1 MKIITY
7 IYVFALY
14 ILCSPGFFIK
24 SKMNI
29 ITYIIHGLGFTF
41 LLYFT
46 FGLVNGTIEPFEQA
60 TLSMNGIGNLVDL
73 IDTHKQQQQTNIDV
87 KNEITGA
94 EDASAKCWTALGKT
108 EKDIETLRLQLDSY
122 DETPEAIEQ
131 LTATIIEYK
140 DKILTLQRQMEA
152 YNGDTNSLDKL
163 TKQFNTYKDQLEGLQ
178 RQMLAF
184 DGTDESLE
192 ILNKQLATM
201 KSKEEQL
208 ITDLGTCN
216 AKIPTLTSQTTT
228 VQDSYN
234 TNQREI
240 NSLRGEINSLQRT
253 SNSNENTISSLN
265 TEITP
270 LQRTYNNNQN
280 TITSL
285 ENQVNTRSY
294 C

>member
-29 ITYIIHGLGFTF
+29 MTYIIHGLSFTF

-46 FGLVNGTIEPFEQA
+46 FGLVNGTMEPFEQA

-73 IDTHKQQQQTNIDV
+73 IDTHKQQQQTNIDIQ
-87 KNEITGA
+87 NEITGA
-94 EDASAKCWTALGKT
+94 EDPSAKCWTALGET
-108 EKDIETLRLQLDSY
+108 QKDIETLRIQMDSY
-122 DETPEAIEQ
+122 DGTQETIEK
-131 LTATIIEYK
+131 LNGTVIEYK
-140 DKILTLQRQMEA
+140 DKILTLQRQMDA
-152 YNGDTNSLDKL
+152 YNGDTNSLENL
-163 TKQFNTYKDQLEGLQ
+163 NNQFNTYKDQLEGLQ

-184 DGTDESLE
+184 DGTDDSLE
-192 ILNKQLATM
+192 NLNKQLATM

-208 ITDLGTCN
+208 TTDLGTCN
-216 AKIPTLTSQTTT
+216 AKTPTLTSRTTT
-228 VQDSYN
+228 IQGTYN
-234 TNQREI
+234 TNQERINTLREEV
-240 NSLRGEINSLQRT
+240 N
-253 SNSNENTISSLN
+253 
-265 TEITP
+265 P

-285 ENQVNTRSY
+285 QQQINTRSY

>member
-14 ILCSPGFFIK
+14 ILCSPGFFMK

-29 ITYIIHGLGFTF
+29 TTYIFHGICFTIA
-41 LLYFT
+41 LYFT

-73 IDTHKQQQQTNIDV
+73 MDTHKQQQQTNIDIQ
-87 KNEITGA
+87 NEITGA
-94 EDASAKCWTALGKT
+94 EDTSAKCWTALGET
-108 EKDIETLRLQLDSY
+108 QTDLETLRVQMDSY
-122 DETPEAIEQ
+122 DGTTQ
-131 LTATIIEYK
+131 TLDKLNATVIDYK
-140 DKILTLQRQMEA
+140 DKILTLQRQLEA
-152 YNGDTNSLDKL
+152 YNGDKNSLDNL

-192 ILNKQLATM
+192 NLNKQLSTM

-208 ITDLGTCN
+208 TTDLGTCK
-216 AKIPTLTSQTTT
+216 AKTPTLTSQTTT
-228 VQDSYN
+228 IQGTYN
-234 TNQREI
+234 TNQERINTLREEV
-240 NSLRGEINSLQRT
+240 N
-253 SNSNENTISSLN
+253 
-265 TEITP
+265 P
-270 LQRTYNNNQN
+270 LQTTYNNNQN

-285 ENQVNTRSY
+285 QQQINTRSY